1 MPIANAFDQWDFIF
15 LKPENSESFQK
26 RVVSKNCN
34 DMLSHDI
41 YFFLLNWIH
50 KKGCIGQK
58 RKKKHRLMMT
68 DHHRNNNNQ

>member
-1 MPIANAFDQWDFIF
+1 MRLTNGIFIF

-26 RVVSKNCN
+26 RVGSKNCN

-50 KKGCIGQK
+50 KKGQLG
-58 RKKKHRLMMT
+58 KKEKKTQAH
-68 DHHRNNNNQ
+68 DD